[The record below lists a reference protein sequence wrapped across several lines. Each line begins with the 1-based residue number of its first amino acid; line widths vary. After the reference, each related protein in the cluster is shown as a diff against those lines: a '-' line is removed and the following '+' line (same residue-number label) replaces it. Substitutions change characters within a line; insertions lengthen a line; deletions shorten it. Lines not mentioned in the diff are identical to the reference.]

1 MRPITDSGRFQPIT
15 GQIRDTVPAQVNQE
29 ILTRVTGLIQ
39 LGTWLLNILL
49 VLRYVLE
56 VLEASPAQPFASLIY
71 AVSEPFLSL
80 FAGLTR
86 SPLFRDIALEVNTLI
101 AIAVYS
107 LLGWI
112 ATRLIRILFAS
123 PS

>member
-15 GQIRDTVPAQVNQE
+15 GQIRDTAPAEVNQE

-39 LGTWLLNILL
+39 LGTWLLNVLL

-56 VLEASPAQPFASLIY
+56 MVEASPSHPFASLIY
-71 AVSEPFLSL
+71 AVSEPFLSV
-80 FAGLTR
+80 FSGLTR
-86 SPLFRDIALEVNTLI
+86 SPLFREVALELNTLI
-101 AIAVYS
+101 AVAVYS
-107 LLGWI
+107 LLGWF

-123 PS
+123 PK